1 MEFRLDSVSRAASES
16 GKQRKHMNTPTD
28 QGSRRSFL
36 RRAAAATAA
45 LGATLAVAPSAQ
57 AALGPSN
64 VLTTLTVAATSARR
78 NGTVTITVNLQRL
91 DGRTSGLAAI
101 PVKFHFGEGT
111 YATFHLGTR
120 FTDSSGRIVLRVSA
134 STFNRVGRWVV
145 VAEVN
150 PSPAAENW
158 LARPLPYAWF
168 NITN

>member
-1 MEFRLDSVSRAASES
+1 
-16 GKQRKHMNTPTD
+16 MNTSHD

-45 LGATLAVAPSAQ
+45 VGTTLGVAPSAQ
-57 AALGPSN
+57 AALGPSK
-64 VLTTLTVAATSARR
+64 VLTNLTVVATSARR
-78 NGTVTITVNLQRL
+78 NGSVIITVNLQRL
-91 DGRTSGLAAI
+91 DGRREGLAAV

-111 YATFHLGTR
+111 YATFNVGVR
-120 FTDSSGRIVLRVSA
+120 YTDATGRIVLAVPA
-134 STFNRVGRWVV
+134 SSFFRVGRWVV

-150 PSPAAENW
+150 PSPAPENW